1 MKEGCG
7 EAGAWLDEH
16 GDYLYRYA
24 RRRLISDELAQDA
37 VQEALLA
44 ALEARVGY
52 EGRSTVRTWLT
63 GILKHKI
70 ADLLRRHGRESSP
83 PQRED
88 GSDDWEAL
96 FAADGHWAQDLRVWS
111 TPEGELEKNRLLA
124 ALEECYK
131 HLKPALARVL
141 SLRVV
146 EEMETEGICAEL
158 GMTQS
163 HVWVSLH
170 RARLTLREC
179 LDRRL

>member
-1 MKEGCG
+1 MDGRY
-7 EAGAWLDEH
+7 WLDEH

-24 RRRLISDELAQDA
+24 RRRLMSDDLAQDA
-37 VQEALLA
+37 VQETLLA
-44 ALEARVGY
+44 GLEARASFG
-52 EGRSTVRTWLT
+52 GRSAVRTWLT
-63 GILKHKI
+63 GILKHKVS
-70 ADLLRRHGRESSP
+70 DLLRRQGREGAP

-96 FAADGHWAQDLRVWS
+96 FAADGHWAQELREWP
-111 TPEGELEKNRLLA
+111 TPESEFEKGRLLA

-131 HLKPALARVL
+131 RLKPALARVL

-146 EEMETEGICAEL
+146 EDMETEGICAEL

-179 LDRRL
+179 LDGRL

>member
-1 MKEGCG
+1 MN
-7 EAGAWLDEH
+7 GAHWLDEH

-37 VQEALLA
+37 VQETLLA
-44 ALEARVGY
+44 ALEARTSFA
-52 EGRSTVRTWLT
+52 GRSAVRTWLT
-63 GILKHKI
+63 GILKHKV
-70 ADLLRRHGRESSP
+70 ADLLRRHGRESPP
-83 PQRED
+83 PQLQD
-88 GSDDWEAL
+88 GGDDWEAL
-96 FAADGHWAQDLRVWS
+96 FAADGHWARALREWP
-111 TPEGELEKNRLLA
+111 TPESELEKSRLLA

-131 HLKPALARVL
+131 RLKPALARVL

-146 EEMETEGICAEL
+146 EDKETEDICSEL

-179 LDRRL
+179 LDGRI

>member
-1 MKEGCG
+1 MNGLH
-7 EAGAWLDEH
+7 WLDEH

-24 RRRLISDELAQDA
+24 RRRLMSDDLAQDA
-37 VQEALLA
+37 VQETLLA
-44 ALEARVGY
+44 ALEARASFA
-52 EGRSTVRTWLT
+52 GRSAVRTWLT
-63 GILKHKI
+63 GILKHKV
-70 ADLLRRHGRESSP
+70 ADLLRRHGRESAP

-96 FAADGHWAQDLRVWS
+96 FATDGHWAQDLREWP
-111 TPEGELEKNRLLA
+111 TPESEFEKSRLLA

-131 HLKPALARVL
+131 RLKPALARVL

-146 EEMETEGICAEL
+146 EDMETEGICSEL

-179 LDRRL
+179 LAGRL